1 MSRALSIHPEQTLCC
16 AGPSLLFQLHYKCYQ
31 QIRGS
36 QLVCDDYP
44 QTTPGTMHR
53 NIYPASLPA
62 LYHNGLEQQLLPLF
76 LGCICLQKWSL
87 LSSVLLG
94 PEAGWRM
101 LLSCCGPGVGAGSIL
116 TPSGAG
122 NREDALWRNI
132 PSSLQQLSRL

>member
-76 LGCICLQKWSL
+76 FGLHLPSKVELIV
-87 LSSVLLG
+87 LST
-94 PEAGWRM
+94 AGARGW
-101 LLSCCGPGVGAGSIL
+101 L
-116 TPSGAG
+116 
-122 NREDALWRNI
+122 EDALVLLWSWGGCWEHPDTVRG
-132 PSSLQQLSRL
+132 R